1 VPELSVIIPCCN
13 EERNIGDC
21 LKSVAWADE
30 ILVVDSF
37 STDRT
42 VEIARSLGAQ
52 VLQHEY
58 ESPGAQ
64 KNWALG
70 HAKHSWVLFL
80 DADERVTRGLEQEI
94 REVIARDGPRDGYW
108 IRRRNYFLGK
118 RIRFSGWQHDRV
130 LRLFRRERGRWDER
144 RVHESAVLDGRAGKL
159 RCPLLHYS
167 YRSAHD
173 FLVKIERYGDWAS
186 ADLVAAGKRAGVR
199 GLLFRP
205 WFRFFYSYFLRGGF
219 LDGKQGLV
227 LCMFQAF
234 GVFYKYARLFEMRL
248 GEEEQGTGGASRE
261 GRE

>member
-1 VPELSVIIPCCN
+1 LATLSVIIPCCN
-13 EERNIGDC
+13 EERNIGEC
-21 LKSVAWADE
+21 IESVRWADE

-64 KNWALG
+64 KNRALG

-80 DADERVTRGLEQEI
+80 DADERVTEGLEQEI
-94 REVIARDGPRDGYW
+94 REVIARDEPCEGYW

-118 RIRFSGWQHDRV
+118 QIRFSGWQRDRV
-130 LRLFRRERGRWDER
+130 LRLFRRGRGRWDER
-144 RVHESAVLDGRAGKL
+144 RVHESVVLDGRAGKL

-173 FLVKIERYGDWAS
+173 FLVKIERYGDWGS
-186 ADLVAAGKRAGVR
+186 ADLAAGGKKAGVR
-199 GLLFRP
+199 GLFFRP
-205 WFRFFYSYFLRGGF
+205 LFRFFYSYFVRGGF
-219 LDGKQGLV
+219 LDGKHGLV

-234 GVFYKYARLFEMRL
+234 GVFYKYARLFETWL
-248 GEEEQGTGGASRE
+248 GEEDRAALKPSSG

>member
-1 VPELSVIIPCCN
+1 MPELSVIIPCCN
-13 EERNIGDC
+13 EERNIGEC
-21 LKSVAWADE
+21 IESVRWADE

-64 KNWALG
+64 KNRALG

-80 DADERVTRGLEQEI
+80 DADERVTEGLEQEI
-94 REVIARDGPRDGYW
+94 REVIARDEPREGYW

-118 RIRFSGWQHDRV
+118 QIRFSGWQRDRV

-144 RVHESAVLDGRAGKL
+144 RVHESVVLDGRAGKL

-173 FLVKIERYGDWAS
+173 FLVKIERYGDWGS
-186 ADLVAAGKRAGVR
+186 ADLVAGGKTAGVR
-199 GLLFRP
+199 GLFFRP
-205 WFRFFYSYFLRGGF
+205 LFRFFYSYFVRGGF
-219 LDGKQGLV
+219 LDGKHGLV

-234 GVFYKYARLFEMRL
+234 GVFYKYARLFETWLRQEDRAAL
-248 GEEEQGTGGASRE
+248 KPSSGGRK
-261 GRE
+261 